1 MSISS
6 IYSIESRI
14 KEIESKINVVIG
26 DETPNVK
33 TAFTEIMQDKMNDS
47 YSGKSSCVGNASTSE
62 IDGIIEQVSQKVG
75 IDQNLVKL
83 VAKAESGKDQSC
95 VSNRGAIGVMQ
106 LMPDTA
112 RGLGVNPY
120 NTSQNIEG
128 GAKYLKEMLGQF
140 NGDVAKALAAYN
152 AGPGAVK
159 KYGGIPPYKETQNY
173 VKKIMKEY
181 ND

>member
-1 MSISS
+1 MSING
-6 IYSIESRI
+6 INSIESRI
-14 KEIESKINVVIG
+14 REIESKINVIIG

-33 TAFTEIMQDKMNDS
+33 TSFSEIMMDKMGD
-47 YSGKSSCVGNASTSE
+47 GKYPCAESASASE
-62 IDGIIEQVSQKVG
+62 VDNIIEQVSQKVG

-95 VSNRGAIGVMQ
+95 ISNRGAIGVMQ

-112 RGLGVNPY
+112 KGLGVNPY
-120 NTSQNIEG
+120 NTAQNIEG